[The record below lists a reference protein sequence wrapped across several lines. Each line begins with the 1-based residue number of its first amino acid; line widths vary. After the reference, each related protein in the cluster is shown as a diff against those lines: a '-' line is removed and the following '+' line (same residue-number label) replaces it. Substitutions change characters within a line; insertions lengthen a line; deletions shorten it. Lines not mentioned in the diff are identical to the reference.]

1 MGTNMKLLSS
11 IIALGASSTLAAP
24 PSVASNCANGLPS
37 KCCPTTQTGST
48 AVVGNWQCA
57 FYFDKNHY
65 YAVTKEKLDING
77 AVEACQNSGGA
88 LAEIYGENMDTAIF
102 TILNLGDGYTEH
114 IFSAR
119 YFSLEDEW
127 LWCPKYTNGVTVSNG
142 CNSEMTWT
150 NWDPTTH
157 LYDPSYN
164 CMIGS
169 GILGL
174 VILTVNEDFT
184 DILLTL
190 ENDILREK

>member
-48 AVVGNWQCA
+48 ALVGDWQSA

-65 YAVTKEKLDING
+65 YAVTKAKLDING
-77 AVEACQNSGGA
+77 AIEACQNAGGV

-102 TILNLGDGYTEH
+102 TILTLGDGYTEH

-119 YFSLEDEW
+119 YFSLED
-127 LWCPKYTNGVTVSNG
+127 
-142 CNSEMTWT
+142 
-150 NWDPTTH
+150 
-157 LYDPSYN
+157 PSYN
-164 CMIGS
+164 CMVGS
-169 GILGL
+169 I
-174 VILTVNEDFT
+174 VNRDGTEATYDDWKWNTRPCSGFGNSPKNAVCMFT
-184 DILLTL
+184 IPSDA
-190 ENDILREK
+190 DC